1 MPNTEYMR
9 SIGDTIKRH
18 VQKNSSLS
26 VSRLKQKYGY
36 HGTNYET
43 FKSELRK
50 IEKTRSDFQ
59 TSINT
64 ALSNLYGLRENV
76 KKEYES
82 QQHSYLKKEN
92 DIETTYE
99 ITIDSRQAVHQTISN
114 EMTYVVNRKKE
125 IQVSLDWEQYERYAE
140 QALHRGNTSWHNVS
154 NMSEMYSEVLS
165 MFRHTNPLPEL
176 SDEFRADTFLQL
188 DDIVDELAQ
197 LEL

>member
-50 IEKTRSDFQ
+50 IEKTRSDLQ

-140 QALHRGNTSWHNVS
+140 QALYRGNTSWHNVS
-154 NMSEMYSEVLS
+154 NLSEMYSEVLS

>member
-1 MPNTEYMR
+1 M
-9 SIGDTIKRH
+9 
-18 VQKNSSLS
+18 
-26 VSRLKQKYGY
+26 
-36 HGTNYET
+36 
-43 FKSELRK
+43 
-50 IEKTRSDFQ
+50 
-59 TSINT
+59 
-64 ALSNLYGLRENV
+64 
-76 KKEYES
+76 
-82 QQHSYLKKEN
+82 KKEN

-114 EMTYVVNRKKE
+114 EMTYVVNRKEE

-154 NMSEMYSEVLS
+154 NMSEMYLEVLS

-188 DDIVDELAQ
+188 DDIVDELTQ

>member
-1 MPNTEYMR
+1 MTNTEYMR

-26 VSRLKQKYGY
+26 VSRLKQKCGY
-36 HGTNYET
+36 HGTSYEI

-50 IEKTRSDFQ
+50 IEKTRSILQ

-64 ALSNLYGLRENV
+64 ALSNLYGLQENV

-82 QQHSYLKKEN
+82 QKHSYLKKEK
-92 DIETTYE
+92 DIETTYD
-99 ITIDSRQAVHQTISN
+99 ITIDSRQEVYQTISN

-140 QALHRGNTSWHNVS
+140 QVLHRGEKSWHNIY

-176 SDEFRADTFLQL
+176 SDEFRADMFLQL
-188 DDIVDELAQ
+188 DDIADELAQ

>member
-50 IEKTRSDFQ
+50 IEKSRSSLQ

-64 ALSNLYGLRENV
+64 ALSNLYGLQENIKNEYGSQLQSYW
-76 KKEYES
+76 KKE
-82 QQHSYLKKEN
+82 K
-92 DIETTYE
+92 DIETTYD
-99 ITIDSRQAVHQTISN
+99 ITIDSKQEVHQTISN
-114 EMTYVVNRKKE
+114 EMTYVVNRKKA
-125 IQVSLDWEQYERYAE
+125 IQVSLDWEEYERYAE
-140 QALHRGNTSWHNVS
+140 QVLHRSDTSWHNVS

-188 DDIVDELAQ
+188 DDIADELAQ

>member
-26 VSRLKQKYGY
+26 VSRLKQKCGY
-36 HGTNYET
+36 HGTSYEI

-50 IEKTRSDFQ
+50 IEKTRSILQ

-64 ALSNLYGLRENV
+64 ALSNLYGLQENV

-82 QQHSYLKKEN
+82 QKHSYLKKEK
-92 DIETTYE
+92 DIETTYD
-99 ITIDSRQAVHQTISN
+99 ITIDSRQEVYQTISN

-140 QALHRGNTSWHNVS
+140 QVLHRGEKSWHNIY

-176 SDEFRADTFLQL
+176 SDEFRADMFLQL
-188 DDIVDELAQ
+188 DDIADELAQ